1 MFNVKK
7 VSLALAAVSALGISA
22 NAGSLVEALSGG
34 KVSGEIRNMT
44 VMASDVN
51 STLVGPYRN
60 ANSSAVALQL
70 NYTTGDFYGF
80 KANVGFQH
88 ARSLEIEND
97 SGVVSS
103 GANAFATE
111 NEGRITQ
118 DGSMLY
124 IANLQ
129 YNFAQTEVKV
139 GRQGIVTPLIAVSN
153 ANPLKDTFH
162 ALSVVSKDIGNT
174 EIRAYVIKDWI
185 ERYNA
190 TNDAR
195 KTHFSDPTLSLYVK
209 NTSIPNLTLEGQY
222 LAVNDD
228 IGNPLDAPRA
238 TNDSYS
244 TYFVQGDYKL
254 PVDMPLS
261 IGAYY
266 AGTDYDGDVA
276 IGPTNETTNGGKGET
291 TLYGVKLGGK
301 VFDTAFKIA
310 YTKVSDDNSFL
321 GALGHTP
328 HFFKYNGGQ
337 MFTDNIYAGMTSTSL
352 MVIPKIIPNVFTLF
366 AFSSYS
372 QSEKGQTVSGT
383 NMDGASEIQADLRY
397 KFKGALDGLSARL
410 QLAHV
415 DLDLPANNDDTMDI
429 AKLYLTYKF

>member
-88 ARSLEIEND
+88 ARSLEIEQ
-97 SGVVSS
+97 S
-103 GANAFATE
+103 GAEGTGAPWNQE
-111 NEGRITQ
+111 GEGRITQ
-118 DGSMLY
+118 EGSMLY

-153 ANPLKDTFH
+153 SNPLKDTFH

-185 ERYNA
+185 ERYNT

-276 IGPTNETTNGGKGET
+276 IGATNETTNGGKGET

-321 GALGHTP
+321 GALGHVP

-372 QSEKGQTVSGT
+372 QSEKGQIVSGT

-415 DLDLPANNDDTMDI
+415 DLDLPANDDDTMDI